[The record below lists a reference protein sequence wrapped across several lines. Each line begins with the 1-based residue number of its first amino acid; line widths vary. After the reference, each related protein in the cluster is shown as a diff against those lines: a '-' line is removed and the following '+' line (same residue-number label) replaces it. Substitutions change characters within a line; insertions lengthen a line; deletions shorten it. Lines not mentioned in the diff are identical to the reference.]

1 MRLSL
6 LYLFT
11 SLSASQEVGEVPV
24 TVTTESGKVIGYTMF
39 IYKDDVNEMVK
50 QIVED
55 RTLQSEFFAKLSKE
69 LAKENLASDLQ
80 KTEALGPVHVPHVG
94 KSKIKFSPVS
104 GIFAPYW
111 YLISQ
116 VFNFASYAK
125 LRNWRPANRMKILTK
140 LKHAKFNTRLEN
152 SNHIKKMTNI

>member
-6 LYLFT
+6 SYLFT

-24 TVTTESGKVIGYTMF
+24 SVTTESGKAIGHTMF
-39 IYKDDVNEMVK
+39 TYIDYEKEMMKEMAKKIVN
-50 QIVED
+50 D
-55 RTLQSEFFAKLSKE
+55 SALQFEFFQEYVRE
-69 LAKENLASDLQ
+69 LGKKNVANDGR
-80 KTEALGPVHVPHVG
+80 KTEALGPVHVSHRG

-116 VFNFASYAK
+116 VFNFASYAIVK
-125 LRNWRPANRMKILTK
+125 
-140 LKHAKFNTRLEN
+140 N
-152 SNHIKKMTNI
+152 SETEDPRII

>member
-6 LYLFT
+6 SYLFT

-55 RTLQSEFFAKLSKE
+55 RTLQSEFFAKLSQE
-69 LAKENLASDLQ
+69 LAKENRAIDVT
-80 KTEALGPVHVPHVG
+80 KTEALVPVDVPCLLYT
-94 KSKIKFSPVS
+94 SPS
-104 GIFAPYW
+104 PRD
-111 YLISQ
+111 LST
-116 VFNFASYAK
+116 S
-125 LRNWRPANRMKILTK
+125 RMPSS
-140 LKHAKFNTRLEN
+140 A
-152 SNHIKKMTNI
+152 

>member
-6 LYLFT
+6 SYLFT

-55 RTLQSEFFAKLSKE
+55 RTLQSEFFAKLSQE
-69 LAKENLASDLQ
+69 LAKENLAIDVT
-80 KTEALGPVHVPHVG
+80 KTEALVPVHVPYLG
-94 KSKIKFSPVS
+94 KSKIKFNPVS

-116 VFNFASYAK
+116 VFNFASYAIVK
-125 LRNWRPANRMKILTK
+125 
-140 LKHAKFNTRLEN
+140 N
-152 SNHIKKMTNI
+152 SEIEDPRIV